1 MALRGTAVAL
11 AGFLAVAAPPK
22 FDRTQPDVFA
32 QGGAFANAWADAD
45 GDGDIDLFV
54 GFGTVP
60 NRLYRND
67 GGVFT
72 DIGVASTTWPSSLRV
87 ACATASRRNRSLMC
101 FPSFIGPVSDASP
114 GVSILH
120 DRRRQTVPPGTSSGC
135 AICKA
140 SSKRS
145 S

>member
-22 FDRTQPDVFA
+22 FDRIQPDVFA

-72 DIGVASTTWPSSLRV
+72 DIGVSAGFTETRATRAAARPGHRRVLRARQPPRLRDRARV
-87 ACATASRRNRSLMC
+87 ARSRW
-101 FPSFIGPVSDASP
+101 
-114 GVSILH
+114 
-120 DRRRQTVPPGTSSGC
+120 RR
-135 AICKA
+135 
-140 SSKRS
+140 
-145 S
+145 